1 MTEEYDMEKLVARI
15 EILESLVF
23 KMFRALILKENHTI
37 NPGEWKI
44 DQ

>member
-1 MTEEYDMEKLVARI
+1 MTQEDDIKKLTERVAT
-15 EILESLVF
+15 LESLVF
-23 KMFRALILKENHTI
+23 KMFRALILKEDFDI